1 MSYISRMTAKM
12 SGSITV
18 RLGTRALRLVRARA
32 RAQKVSTS
40 DVVRALIEAEL
51 EPRPSV
57 SALELSRAWVG
68 AIRDANIAPG
78 EQARETLEAWNPD
91 RR

>member
-1 MSYISRMTAKM
+1 M

-18 RLGTRALRLVRARA
+18 RLGARALKLVRARA
-32 RAQKVSTS
+32 RARKVSTS
-40 DVVRALIEAEL
+40 DVVRELIEGEL
-51 EPRPSV
+51 QPQPQPQPPL

-68 AIRDANIAPG
+68 ALRDANLAPG
-78 EQARETLEAWNPD
+78 AATREALETWDPD

>member
-1 MSYISRMTAKM
+1 MAQRM

-18 RLGTRALRLVRARA
+18 RLGARALKLVRARA
-32 RAQKVSTS
+32 RARRVSTS
-40 DVVRALIEAEL
+40 DVVRELIEGEL
-51 EPRPSV
+51 EPRPAV

-68 AIRDANIAPG
+68 ALRDASLTPG
-78 EQARETLEAWNPD
+78 ARTREALETWNPD

>member
-1 MSYISRMTAKM
+1 MAGKL

-18 RLGTRALRLVRARA
+18 RLGARALRLVRAQAKRK
-32 RAQKVSTS
+32 RVSTS
-40 DVVRALIEAEL
+40 DVVRELIETEL
-51 EPRPSV
+51 QPPAQL

-68 AIRDANIAPG
+68 ALRDARIPQGAR
-78 EQARETLEAWNPD
+78 AREALEDWEPD

>member
-1 MSYISRMTAKM
+1 MSRRRL

-18 RLGTRALRLVRARA
+18 RLGPQALKLVRARA
-32 RAQKVSTS
+32 KAARSSTS

-51 EPRPSV
+51 QPPASI
-57 SALELSRAWVG
+57 SAMELSRAWVG
-68 AIRDANIAPG
+68 ALRDANLPPG
-78 EQARETLEAWNPD
+78 EQAREALETWDPD